1 MNLLNLLSSL
11 PHDKA
16 GHLIAGVLLYAAF
29 HFVHPAVGIAVVVI
43 AAVAKEVY
51 DYLHKETHTPETMD
65 AVATIVGGIVGFI
78 CSL

>member
-1 MNLLNLLSSL
+1 MNLLNPLANI
-11 PHDKA
+11 PADKV
-16 GHLIAGVLLYAAF
+16 GHALIGVLLYAAF
-29 HFVHPAVGIAVVVI
+29 HFVHPAVGIAVVVT

-51 DYLHKETHTPETMD
+51 DYMHRDKHTPEIMD